1 MSLFDFVYQEKPMD
15 PGVTERFFECKR
27 GDLTI
32 RGIEY
37 KPEGENLPVAI
48 VSHGFLMWRDT
59 VRDYTRLLAKLGYA
73 AYCFDFCG
81 GSIPGKG
88 KSDGKNCEMSV
99 LTEVQDLEAVIA
111 YVKSLPYTGDE
122 LLLMGGSQGGF
133 VSALTA
139 AKPEHNVDKLVLF
152 YPAFCIPD
160 DARAGKMLFTQ
171 FDPEN
176 IPEILNCGP
185 ITLGRLYPADVIKM
199 DPYKEVT
206 PYTGPVLIVHG
217 TKDMIVNLDYAK
229 RAYEAY
235 AAHSP
240 DRVTLHI
247 IEDGE
252 HGFHGVHDD
261 MAKQYLE
268 EFAKL

>member
-15 PGVTERFFECKR
+15 PGVTERFFECQR
-27 GDLTI
+27 DGMTI

-59 VRDYTRLLAKLGYA
+59 VRDYTRLLARLGYA

-81 GSIPGKG
+81 GSFPGKG
-88 KSDGKNCEMSV
+88 KSDGTNQEMSV
-99 LTEVQDLEAVIA
+99 LTEIKDLEAVIA
-111 YVKSLPYTGDE
+111 YAQSLPYTGDE

-139 AKPEHNVDKLVLF
+139 AKAENKVDKLVLF

-160 DARAGKMLFTQ
+160 DAKAGKMLMAS

-176 IPEILNCGP
+176 IPDVIPCGP
-185 ITLGRLYPADVIKM
+185 LTLGGCYPRDVIHM
-199 DPYKEVT
+199 DPYKEIVG
-206 PYTGPVLIVHG
+206 YTGPVLIVHG
-217 TKDMIVNLDYAK
+217 TKDMIVNVDYAK

-235 AAHSP
+235 AAEGE
-240 DRVTLHI
+240 DRVKLYI

-252 HGFHGVHDD
+252 HGFHGAHDEQA
-261 MAKQYLE
+261 MAYLE
-268 EFAKL
+268 EFAKR

>member
-59 VRDYTRLLAKLGYA
+59 VRDYTRLLARLGYA

-81 GSIPGKG
+81 GSIPGKST
-88 KSDGKNCEMSV
+88 SDGANWEMSPM
-99 LTEVQDLEAVIA
+99 TEVEDLEAVIA
-111 YVKSLPYTGDE
+111 YARSLPYNGEE
-122 LLLMGGSQGGF
+122 LLLMGASQGGF
-133 VSALTA
+133 VSAVA
-139 AKPEHNVDKLVLF
+139 ASKPENKVSKLALF

-160 DARAGKMLFTQ
+160 DARAGRMLFSQ
-171 FDPEN
+171 FDPQN
-176 IPEILNCGP
+176 IPERINCGP
-185 ITLGRLYPADVIKM
+185 IVLGGCYPASVINM
-199 DPYKEVT
+199 DIFKEIVG
-206 PYTGPVLIVHG
+206 YEGPVLIVHG
-217 TKDMIVNLDYAK
+217 TKDAIVNVEYAK
-229 RAYEAY
+229 RAKEAY
-235 AAHSP
+235 G
-240 DRVTLHI
+240 DRAELVI

-252 HGFHGVHDD
+252 HGFKGAHDEL
-261 MAKQYLE
+261 AREALTG
-268 EFAKL
+268 FAK

>member
-37 KPEGENLPVAI
+37 KPAGENLPVAI

-81 GSIPGKG
+81 GSIPGKST
-88 KSDGKNCEMSV
+88 SDGKNTEMSA
-99 LTEVQDLEAVIA
+99 LTEVADLEAVIA
-111 YVKSLPYTGDE
+111 YARSLPYNGDE
-122 LLLMGGSQGGF
+122 LLLMGASQGGF

-139 AKPEHNVDKLVLF
+139 AKAENKVTKLALF

-160 DARAGKMLFTQ
+160 DARAGKMLFTR

-176 IPEILNCGP
+176 IPEVINCGP
-185 ITLGRLYPADVIKM
+185 ITLGRCYPADVIGM
-199 DPYKEVT
+199 EPWKEVT
-206 PYTGPVLIVHG
+206 PYAGPVLIVHG
-217 TKDMIVNLDYAK
+217 TKDMIVNPAYAQK
-229 RAYEAY
+229 AYEAY
-235 AAHSP
+235 GP
-240 DRVTLHI
+240 DRATLHI

-252 HGFHGVHDD
+252 HGFHGVHDEL
-261 MAKQYLE
+261 ARGYLE
-268 EFAKL
+268 AFAKR

>member
-59 VRDYTRLLAKLGYA
+59 VRDYTRLLARLGYA

-99 LTEVQDLEAVIA
+99 LTEIADLEAVIA
-111 YVKSLPYTGDE
+111 YARSLPYTGEE

-139 AKPEHNVDKLVLF
+139 AKPEHKVNKLVLF

-160 DARAGKMLFTQ
+160 DARAGRMLYTQ

-176 IPEILNCGP
+176 IPEVLNCGP
-185 ITLGRLYPADVIKM
+185 ITLGRCYPADVIQM
-199 DPYKEVT
+199 EPWKEVT

-217 TKDMIVNLDYAK
+217 TKDAIVNVNYAK
-229 RAYEAY
+229 RACEAY

-240 DRVTLHI
+240 DRVTLRI

-252 HGFHGVHDD
+252 HGFHGAHDD
-261 MAKQYLE
+261 MAKGYLE
-268 EFAKL
+268 EFAKG

>member
-1 MSLFDFVYQEKPMD
+1 MSAFDFVYQEKPMD
-15 PGVTERFFECKR
+15 PGVTERFFECQR

-37 KPEGENLPVAI
+37 KPEGENLPIAI

-59 VRDYTRLLAKLGYA
+59 VRDYTRLLARLGYA

-88 KSDGKNCEMSV
+88 KSDGKNTEMSV
-99 LTEVQDLEAVIA
+99 LTEIQDLEAVIA
-111 YVKSLPYTGDE
+111 YARSLPYTGDS
-122 LLLMGGSQGGF
+122 LLLMGASQGGF

-139 AKPEHNVDKLVLF
+139 AKAENKVDKLVLF

-160 DARAGKMLFTQ
+160 DARAGRMLFTQ
-171 FDPEN
+171 FDPQN

-185 ITLGRLYPADVIKM
+185 ITLGRLYPADVINM
-199 DPYKEVT
+199 DPYKEVA
-206 PYTGPVLIVHG
+206 PYTGPVTIIQGTNDKIVH
-217 TKDMIVNLDYAK
+217 LDYAK
-229 RAYEAY
+229 KAYETY
-235 AAHSP
+235 AACSP
-240 DRVTLHI
+240 DRATLHI
-247 IEDGE
+247 IENGD
-252 HGFHGVHDD
+252 HGFQGPHVELA
-261 MAKQYLE
+261 MQYLE

>member
-1 MSLFDFVYQEKPMD
+1 MSLLDFVYQEKPLD
-15 PGVTERFFECKR
+15 PGITERYFECRR

-59 VRDYTRLLAKLGYA
+59 VRDYTRLLSRMGFC

-81 GSIPGKG
+81 GSVPGKG
-88 KSDGKNCEMSV
+88 KSDGKNTEMTPM
-99 LTEVQDLEAVIA
+99 TEVEDLEAVIA
-111 YVKSLPYTGDE
+111 YARSLPYNGDE
-122 LLLMGGSQGGF
+122 LLLMGASQGGF
-133 VSALTA
+133 VSAVA
-139 AKPEHNVDKLVLF
+139 ATKPENKVSKLVLF

-160 DARAGKMLFTQ
+160 DARAGRMLFAQ

-176 IPEILNCGP
+176 IPELINCGP
-185 ITLGRLYPADVIKM
+185 ITLGGAYPASVIKM
-199 DPYKEVT
+199 DIFSEIVKYD
-206 PYTGPVLIVHG
+206 GPVLIVHG
-217 TKDMIVNLDYAK
+217 TKDAIVNVNYAK

-235 AAHSP
+235 GA
-240 DRVTLHI
+240 DRAQLCI

-252 HGFHGVHDD
+252 HGFKGEHDVQ
-261 MAKQYLE
+261 AKEMLTKFVQ
-268 EFAKL
+268 

>member
-15 PGVTERFFECKR
+15 PGVTERFFECQR
-27 GDLTI
+27 DGLTI

-59 VRDYTRLLAKLGYA
+59 VRDYTRLLARLGYA

-81 GSIPGKG
+81 GSIPGKSH
-88 KSDGKNCEMSV
+88 SDGENWDMSPM
-99 LTEVQDLEAVIA
+99 TEVQDLEAVIA
-111 YVKSLPYTGDE
+111 YVRSLPYTGDE
-122 LLLMGGSQGGF
+122 LLLMGASQGGF
-133 VSALTA
+133 VSAVAA
-139 AKPEHNVDKLVLF
+139 AKPENKVSKLVQF

-160 DARAGKMLFTQ
+160 DARAGKMLFAR

-176 IPEILNCGP
+176 IPERINCGP
-185 ITLGRLYPADVIKM
+185 ITLGGCYPASVIKM
-199 DPYKEVT
+199 DPYQEIVKYE
-206 PYTGPVLIVHG
+206 GPVLIVHG
-217 TKDMIVNLDYAK
+217 TKDAIVIVEYAK

-235 AAHSP
+235 GADKAQL
-240 DRVTLHI
+240 VI

-252 HGFHGVHDD
+252 HGFKGAHDEQ
-261 MAKQYLE
+261 ARAVLE
-268 EFAKL
+268 QFAK

>member
-1 MSLFDFVYQEKPMD
+1 
-15 PGVTERFFECKR
+15 
-27 GDLTI
+27 
-32 RGIEY
+32 
-37 KPEGENLPVAI
+37 
-48 VSHGFLMWRDT
+48 MWRDT
-59 VRDYTRLLAKLGYA
+59 VRDYTRLLARLGYA

-88 KSDGKNCEMSV
+88 KSDGKNTEMSV
-99 LTEVQDLEAVIA
+99 LTEIQDLEAVIA
-111 YVKSLPYTGDE
+111 YTRSLPYTGDS
-122 LLLMGGSQGGF
+122 LLLMGASQGGF

-139 AKPEHNVDKLVLF
+139 AKPENQVDKLVLF

-160 DARAGKMLFTQ
+160 DARAGRMLFTQ

-185 ITLGRLYPADVIKM
+185 ISLGRLYPADVIKM

-206 PYTGPVLIVHG
+206 PYTGPVVIIHG

-229 RAYEAY
+229 KAYEAY
-235 AAHSP
+235 AVYDP
-240 DRVTLHI
+240 GRVTLHI
-247 IEDGE
+247 IEDGA
-252 HGFHGVHDD
+252 HGFQGPHDELA
-261 MAKQYLE
+261 MQYLE